1 MWLLTAVS
9 SCNMKVPSFNYM
21 GQKNQANYPSGS
33 TVSYLDDHFYIMGD
47 DASELL
53 ILNGE
58 LKETGRI
65 PLFPQGEDKRIDK
78 AVKADI
84 ESSAVINR
92 NGKKLLLLLG
102 SGSVSPHR
110 DSAFLVDPQTKHI
123 QRLDLESFYD
133 QLRKDF
139 KQLNIEGAALVGDE
153 LVLGIRANRTY
164 PDNYLVVA
172 SSDVFSL
179 RFKRKILIKLPVGG
193 AGISGLDFDHRR
205 DILFITFSTEDTPN
219 AYEDGVAGD
228 SYLAVIPDI
237 TRQLGQ
243 KELEIHSVTKLTDLN
258 SDFFRQKIESVALTD
273 EKDQLLLVA
282 DDDKGNTTLFRL
294 GL

>member
-9 SCNMKVPSFNYM
+9 SCNMKVPSLNYM
-21 GQKNQANYPSGS
+21 GHKNQANYPSGS

-139 KQLNIEGAALVGDE
+139 KQLNIEGADQNRMRGIFRSGNDIEHVMYSITNVHVNHSACAVHDVVSCGPPVIEGVGTYI
-153 LVLGIRANRTY
+153 IRTAISFRFNNNSAGNFTLCV
-164 PDNYLVVA
+164 NKQ
-172 SSDVFSL
+172 VFTKQLARDSNHV
-179 RFKRKILIKLPVGG
+179 IPLIK
-193 AGISGLDFDHRR
+193 
-205 DILFITFSTEDTPN
+205 FI
-219 AYEDGVAGD
+219 
-228 SYLAVIPDI
+228 
-237 TRQLGQ
+237 
-243 KELEIHSVTKLTDLN
+243 
-258 SDFFRQKIESVALTD
+258 
-273 EKDQLLLVA
+273 
-282 DDDKGNTTLFRL
+282 
-294 GL
+294 